1 MFALWIFENHNMIQY
16 NSAIIKK
23 CRIMLKYVFSYDML
37 KKTGREDSVM
47 MSAISSSNHYIT
59 VKELTD
65 LGLSYFKINKLVKE
79 GTLKKVNKSMY
90 ENTTFDGDESD
101 FSVVQAFAPK
111 GVFCMMSAARYYGL
125 TTYLPD
131 AVDIAIERTMKIS
144 TLPDWPV
151 VNVWYFPEK
160 RYSYG
165 VDEITDDCGRFK
177 IYDIEKTVVDIIY
190 YRNKVGIE
198 ETKEILKNYLSKE
211 DRNLIKLHRY
221 ADDLGCKKIL
231 GTYLEV
237 LI

>member
-1 MFALWIFENHNMIQY
+1 
-16 NSAIIKK
+16 
-23 CRIMLKYVFSYDML
+23 
-37 KKTGREDSVM
+37 
-47 MSAISSSNHYIT
+47 
-59 VKELTD
+59 
-65 LGLSYFKINKLVKE
+65 
-79 GTLKKVNKSMY
+79 
-90 ENTTFDGDESD
+90 
-101 FSVVQAFAPK
+101 
-111 GVFCMMSAARYYGL
+111 MMSAARYYGL

-144 TLPDWPV
+144 TLPDWPA

-221 ADDLGCKKIL
+221 ADELGCKKIL